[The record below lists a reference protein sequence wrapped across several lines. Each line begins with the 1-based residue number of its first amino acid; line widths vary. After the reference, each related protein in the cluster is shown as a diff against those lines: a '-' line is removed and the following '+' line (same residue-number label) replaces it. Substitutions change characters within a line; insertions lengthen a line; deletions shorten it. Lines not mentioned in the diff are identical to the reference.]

1 MNSKLTRY
9 IGSLSRRTLSF
20 LARRDLDEEG
30 GGADLG
36 RMRGWEKAFER
47 RVLMGS
53 LGVLKSGASEV
64 ENGWKVDEGITADE
78 RLEAEPDWDLERQS
92 EGE

>member
-1 MNSKLTRY
+1 MIEIEIELSIEKFLNEMNEENKMNYKLTRY

-36 RMRGWEKAFER
+36 RVRGWEKAFER

-53 LGVLKSGASEV
+53 LGVLKS
-64 ENGWKVDEGITADE
+64 
-78 RLEAEPDWDLERQS
+78 
-92 EGE
+92 